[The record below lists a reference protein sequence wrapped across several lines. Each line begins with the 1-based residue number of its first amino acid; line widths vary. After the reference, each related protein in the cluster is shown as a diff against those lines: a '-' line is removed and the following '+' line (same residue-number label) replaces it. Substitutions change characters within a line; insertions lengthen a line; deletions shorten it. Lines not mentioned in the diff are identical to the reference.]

1 MFPFVVD
8 MFPYEVIVS
17 FVVEMYRIV
26 VIALLVVVL
35 PFANTG
41 NCCFQASTVICD
53 LIEKPFLIF

>member
-35 PFANTG
+35 PFANTA
-41 NCCFQASTVICD
+41 NC
-53 LIEKPFLIF
+53 

>member
-1 MFPFVVD
+1 MIAVDDEIPLPLIDPLVVDMFPFVVD

-35 PFANTG
+35 PFANTA
-41 NCCFQASTVICD
+41 NY
-53 LIEKPFLIF
+53 